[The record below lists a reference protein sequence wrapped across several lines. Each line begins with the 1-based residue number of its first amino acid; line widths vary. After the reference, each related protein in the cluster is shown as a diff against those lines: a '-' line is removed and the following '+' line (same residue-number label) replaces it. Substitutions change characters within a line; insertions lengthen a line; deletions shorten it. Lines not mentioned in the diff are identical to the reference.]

1 MFPSWSS
8 YAVAIGAPSHS
19 QIYPELQRMAERG
32 WVVAG
37 EEGARGRR
45 DYEITEAGSEE
56 LHRWLTGARPDRS

>member
-1 MFPSWSS
+1 
-8 YAVAIGAPSHS
+8 
-19 QIYPELQRMAERG
+19 MAERG